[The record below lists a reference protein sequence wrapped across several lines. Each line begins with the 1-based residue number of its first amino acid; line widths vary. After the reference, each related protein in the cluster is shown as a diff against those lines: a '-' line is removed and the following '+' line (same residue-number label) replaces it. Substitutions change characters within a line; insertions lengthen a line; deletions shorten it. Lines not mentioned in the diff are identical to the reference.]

1 MMRKIPKKKVNRLNN
16 KTTTLKLKEFKEVIL
31 HNNIKIDKATL
42 QKTMMKKK

>member
-1 MMRKIPKKKVNRLNN
+1 MMRKIPKKKVNHLN

-42 QKTMMKKK
+42 QKTMKKKK